1 MLGGMED
8 SHTALSHAKEL
19 LEKTH
24 SVSRR

>member
-1 MLGGMED
+1 MED